1 MIFIPLIQ
9 RSDAAHAGVLPLR
22 QTTRQ
27 RGAARGDATL
37 CAMCFQIIFI
47 NEIQPVFIT
56 DIIPG
61 WMIGVVGGTHS
72 VDMIRF
78 HHQGVRD
85 HFLPCERSPASAG
98 ELVPVNAFEH

>member
-1 MIFIPLIQ
+1 MQAFSHCGRLPG
-9 RSDAAHAGVLPLR
+9 SAGQP
-22 QTTRQ
+22 
-27 RGAARGDATL
+27 GGDATL

-98 ELVPVNAFEH
+98 ELVPVNAFRALVGGR